1 MHSLILER
9 PIFYYCLSLNFWTK
23 IQNSPR
29 LPERENVCAY
39 GAIHVFVD
47 TPGHFETKTGGSH
60 YLILFVKF
68 VIANC

>member
-1 MHSLILER
+1 MELILQR
-9 PIFYYCLSLNFWTK
+9 PIFYYCLSLHFLTK
-23 IQNSPR
+23 IQNSPHR
-29 LPERENVCAY
+29 SERKNVCAY

-47 TPGHFETKTGGSH
+47 PPGRFETKTGDSH